1 MSGFELT
8 EEAIGQ
14 YCTETSFKRG
24 YEYSIGDA
32 VLGVTQRGNQLFS
45 EVQGSEYEPYG
56 VRVTLEGDQ
65 PADAICTCP
74 YDWGG
79 YCKHIVAT
87 LLCFVHDRD
96 NVAQRPAISE
106 IVAGLGR
113 EQFQALIV
121 ELSQQVPE
129 IIDLIEELALDPRAP
144 GHSRR

>member
-1 MSGFELT
+1 MSDFELT

-45 EVQGSEYEPYG
+45 EVQGGEYAPYG
-56 VRVTLEGDQ
+56 VCVTLEGDQ

-87 LLCFVHDRD
+87 LLCFVHDSD
-96 NVAQRPAISE
+96 SVSQRPS
-106 IVAGLGR
+106 VAEMVDPLDR
-113 EQFQALIV
+113 EQLQSLVV
-121 ELSQQVPE
+121 ELSRRCPGS
-129 IIDLIEELALDPRAP
+129 IDLIETLALPSQTA